1 MATLNF
7 KFLSNTRGLNDGIGK
22 SSKALKR
29 FEGTTK
35 KISSGIGKALGGLGI
50 ALGAAAIGNAL
61 KNAAIAAAEEAKQQK
76 LLALQ
81 LKTTTGASD
90 DQVASAERFI
100 EKLSM
105 ASGELDDNLRP
116 ALSNAVRGTGSLA
129 KGQELLEIALDGAR
143 ASGKPLDTVLQA
155 LVKANNGNTTSLYKL
170 APQLKLTKGGIDD
183 YADSVKGAAAA
194 SADPF
199 SRLNVV
205 MENLNEK
212 LGALILPLVEDF
224 ANYLIEDV
232 VPVVEQFFED
242 VNNPNSDTGKVFMV
256 LNETL
261 VGKDGKSGVYGA
273 ILGVIDAFAT
283 FFSQISANGNS
294 LDGLV
299 KTIEVLGLSLE
310 YAVIQSQNLIKFLSN
325 PFTIIDI
332 QAQGLNY
339 ITRLNDILN
348 RKSLFSNPPAVGTG
362 QTGVS
367 IRGVEANL
375 ANGGI
380 VLPRPGGTIARIGEA
395 GQAEAV
401 IPLDRFGS
409 MGGNTYVININKAN
423 VTGNEIVAAIQR
435 YERGTGRRY
444 LANG

>member
-7 KFLSNTRGLNDGIGK
+7 KFLADTKSLNNGIGK
-22 SSKALKR
+22 GSKALKG
-29 FEGTTK
+29 FEGTAK
-35 KISSGIGKALGGLGI
+35 KVSAGIGKALGGLGL
-50 ALGAAAIGNAL
+50 AVGAAALVSGL
-61 KNAAIAAAEEAKQQK
+61 KDAAKAAADEAKQQK

-81 LKTTTGASD
+81 LQTTTGATD
-90 DQVASAERFI
+90 TQVASAERFI
-100 EKLSM
+100 EKLSL
-105 ASGELDDNLRP
+105 ATGELDDNLRP
-116 ALSNAVRGTGSLA
+116 ALSNAVRGTGSLT

-155 LVKANNGNTTSLYKL
+155 LIKANNGNTTALYKL
-170 APQLKLTKGGIDD
+170 APQLKKTKGGIDD
-183 YADSVKGAAAA
+183 YADSVEGAAEA

-212 LGALILPLVEDF
+212 LGALILPLVEEF

-232 VPVVEQFFED
+232 VPVVEQFFD
-242 VNNPNSDTGKVFMV
+242 DIDNPNTDTGKAFKAITEAM
-256 LNETL
+256 
-261 VGKDGKSGVYGA
+261 VGKDGKGGIVKSTNLLIEAIGNLFGA
-273 ILGVIDAFAT
+273 LSST
-283 FFSQISANGNS
+283 GNP
-294 LDGLV
+294 LDGFV
-299 KTIEVLGLSLE
+299 KLMEILAIALDSVLYSIASFINAPLSGFFDRVK
-310 YAVIQSQNLIKFLSN
+310 Y
-325 PFTIIDI
+325 
-332 QAQGLNY
+332 QANAARKIY
-339 ITRLNDILN
+339 DVLN
-348 RKSLFSNPPAVGTG
+348 RESIFGPEYGNVSPG

-444 LANG
+444 LANA

>member
-7 KFLSNTRGLNDGIGK
+7 KFLADTKSLNNGIGK
-22 SSKALKR
+22 GSKALKG
-29 FEGTTK
+29 FEGTAK
-35 KISSGIGKALGGLGI
+35 KVSAGIGKALGGLGLAI
-50 ALGAAAIGNAL
+50 GAAALVGGL
-61 KNAAIAAAEEAKQQK
+61 KDAAKAAADEAKQQK

-81 LKTTTGASD
+81 LQTPTGATD

-100 EKLSM
+100 EKLSL
-105 ASGELDDNLRP
+105 ATGELDDNLRP

-129 KGQELLEIALDGAR
+129 KGQELLQIALDGAR

-155 LVKANNGNTTSLYKL
+155 LIKANNGNTTALYKL
-170 APQLKLTKGGIDD
+170 APQLKKTKGGIDD
-183 YADSVKGAAAA
+183 YADSVEGAAEV

-199 SRLNVV
+199 ARLNVV

-224 ANYLIEDV
+224 ANYLIDDV
-232 VPVVEQFFED
+232 IPVVEQFFED
-242 VNNPNSDTGKVFMV
+242 VNDPKTDTGKTFLIIKEAM
-256 LNETL
+256 
-261 VGKDGKSGVYGA
+261 VGKDGKSGVYGSVLMLAEA
-273 ILGVIDAFAT
+273 IGNLFGT
-283 FFSQISANGNS
+283 LSSNGNA

-299 KTIEVLGLSLE
+299 KAMEILSITLELILYNIASIINQPLSGFGDRVKKQIYAAAAIARVLGRE
-310 YAVIQSQNLIKFLSN
+310 
-325 PFTIIDI
+325 
-332 QAQGLNY
+332 
-339 ITRLNDILN
+339 
-348 RKSLFSNPPAVGTG
+348 SLFENPS
-362 QTGVS
+362 QTFTPPVNKN
-367 IRGVEANL
+367 IPDL
-375 ANGGI
+375 AEGGI

-423 VTGNEIVAAIQR
+423 VSGNEIVAAIQR

-444 LANG
+444 LANA

>member
-7 KFLSNTRGLNDGIGK
+7 KFLSNTKGLNDGIGK
-22 SSKALKR
+22 SSKALKG

-35 KISSGIGKALGGLGI
+35 KISAGIGKALGGLGI
-50 ALGAAAIGNAL
+50 ALGAAAIGTAL
-61 KNAAIAAAEEAKQQK
+61 LDAAKAASEERKQQK

-81 LKTTTGASD
+81 LKTTTGAND
-90 DQVASAERFI
+90 DQIASAESFI
-100 EKLSM
+100 DKLSM

-155 LVKANNGNTTSLYKL
+155 LVKANNGNTTALYKL
-170 APQLKLTKGGIDD
+170 APQLKKTKGGIDD
-183 YADSVKGAAAA
+183 YAASVKGAAEA

-199 SRLNVV
+199 ARLNVV
-205 MENLNEK
+205 MENLNER
-212 LGALILPLVEDF
+212 LGTLILPLVEDF

-232 VPVVEQFFED
+232 IPVVEQFFDD
-242 VNNPNSDTGKVFMV
+242 VDNPNTDTGKVFMV

-261 VGKDGKSGVYGA
+261 VGKDGKSGIYGA
-273 ILGVIDAFAT
+273 ILGVVDAFGT

-294 LDGLV
+294 LDGFV
-299 KTIEVLGLSLE
+299 KTIEVLALSLE
-310 YAVIQSQNLIKFLSN
+310 YAVVQAQNLIKFATN
-325 PFTIIDI
+325 PFAVIDI
-332 QAQGLNY
+332 SAQGINY
-339 ITRLNDILN
+339 VTRLNEILN
-348 RKSLFSNPPAVGTG
+348 RKSLFTNLPTAGTG
-362 QTGVS
+362 QTGTS
-367 IRGVEANL
+367 IRGIENF

-401 IPLDRFGS
+401 IPLNRLGDF
-409 MGGNTYVININKAN
+409 GGNTYVININKAN
-423 VTGNEIVAAIQR
+423 VSGNEIVAAIQR
-435 YERGTGRRY
+435 YERGSGRRY